1 MRQSV
6 QTAYDPP
13 PGHSVATLA
22 YEYPSRWKV
31 PEHAH
36 GSDQVIYATRGVME
50 ITTEEGFWMIPPQ
63 FAVWIPAGTVHSIR
77 MPAAVSMRT
86 LYMKRGLVPRMPDR
100 CAALHV
106 APLLRELIVEAVR
119 MGKLRA
125 RDKHHAAMKDLI
137 ADQLQR
143 ASSIPTSLVMPKDRR
158 ALAVAEATLR
168 EPQRSRSLESVCRRA
183 GASART
189 IERIFLREVG
199 TDFETWRRQ
208 ARLMRAVE
216 LLVSGRSVKETAFA
230 VGYRQPSA
238 FVAMFRKAF
247 GTTPKA
253 WVSALAEVE

>member
-22 YEYPSRWKV
+22 HEYPSRWKV

-86 LYMKRGLVPRMPDR
+86 LYMKRGLVARMADR
-100 CAALHV
+100 CAVLHV
-106 APLLRELIVEAVR
+106 TPLLRELIVEAVR

-125 RDKHHAAMKDLI
+125 HDRQHAAMKDLI

-143 ASSIPTSLVMPKDRR
+143 ASSIPTSLTMPKDRR
-158 ALAVAEATLR
+158 ALSVAEATLR
-168 EPQRSRSLESVCRRA
+168 EPQRNRSLDSLCRRA

-189 IERIFLREVG
+189 IERIFRREVG

-208 ARLMRAVE
+208 ARLIRAVE
-216 LLVSGRSVKETAFA
+216 LLVSGKSVKETAFA
-230 VGYRQPSA
+230 VGYRQSSA
-238 FVAMFRKAF
+238 FVAMFRKAI
-247 GTTPKA
+247 GTTPRA
-253 WVSALAEVE
+253 WVSALAKVE